1 MKGKFLLPA
10 IFILFAA
17 SSSGQTL
24 FTYDGKHV
32 TVKEFMRAFEKAHPG
47 TVANKGQKMREYLNL
62 YINSRLKIHEA
73 SNRGYDTLPG
83 FVDEY
88 NGLRNQVAENFM
100 TDNETMDKLTE
111 EALNRS
117 RKDIRVQH
125 IFIPYNTGPNFS
137 DSPVVKQKILQAHM
151 ELSNGKSF
159 EETAIKYSLDPAVA
173 QNKGNLGYITVFT
186 LPYQFENII
195 YSLPVGKFS
204 SPYRSASGYHI
215 FKNVGERKAVGKMK
229 ASQILLALPTG
240 SDSLERKRV
249 AKLADSLYQR
259 LLKGDD
265 FAKLA
270 TAFSNDV
277 VSAAS
282 GGQMQEFGIGTYEED
297 FEKAVF
303 ALPANGALSKPFTT
317 RFGYHIIKRI
327 SLTPPP
333 ATNDKKSKTMM
344 RALVEKDTRASVA
357 KEVLYH
363 KIVTKVGLTLAEFNE
378 GMLHSF
384 LDSALAFKQPAAGN
398 TIQNS
403 DRYLT
408 VDGENK
414 NVGEFVIY
422 ARDNRLNTD
431 GSGIKTYNQLKEE
444 FKQYSAFDYYRRHL
458 EEFND
463 EFRLEMQELKDGN
476 LFFDIMMKEI
486 WTKAQ
491 TDTAGQEEYF
501 NRNKSKY
508 VWKNSAE
515 AVIFY
520 CSDETTAKSL
530 RTALLKNPKPWRTEA
545 ENYNE
550 RVSADS
556 GRFEISKIPGAVL
569 ATAKTGTIT
578 TIIKNKDDNSASFAY
593 ILKKYT
599 QPAPKTLHEARGDVI
614 SDYQDELD
622 RRWISEMKK
631 KYPVKVNEAVLNSI
645 AK

>member
-1 MKGKFLLPA
+1 MKGKILLSAFLL
-10 IFILFAA
+10 LFAFA
-17 SSSGQTL
+17 SGQTL
-24 FTYDGKHV
+24 FTYDGKNV
-32 TVKEFMRAFEKAHPG
+32 SEKEFMRAFEKAHPG
-47 TVANKGQKMREYLNL
+47 SVTNKEQIKEYLNL

-73 SNRGYDTLPG
+73 AHRGYDTLPA
-83 FVDEY
+83 FVEEY

-111 EALNRS
+111 EAMVRS
-117 RKDIRVQH
+117 RKDIKVQH
-125 IFIPYNTGPNFS
+125 IFIPYNTSPTFT

-159 EETAIKYSLDPAVA
+159 EETALKYSLDPSVS

-204 SPYRSASGYHI
+204 MPYRSASGYHI
-215 FKNVGERKAVGKMK
+215 FKNVAERKAVGKMK
-229 ASQILLALPTG
+229 ASQILLALPPG

-249 AKLADSLYQR
+249 AKQADSLYQR

-277 VSAAS
+277 VSSAS
-282 GGQMQEFGIGTYEED
+282 GGQMQEFSIGTYDED
-297 FEKAVF
+297 FEKVVF
-303 ALPANGALSKPFTT
+303 ALPANGALSKPFIT
-317 RFGYHIIKRI
+317 RFGYHIVKRI
-327 SLTPPP
+327 SLSPPP
-333 ATNDKKSKTMM
+333 AANDKKSKSLM
-344 RALVEKDTRASVA
+344 RAFVEKDARADLA

-363 KIVTKVGLTLAEFNE
+363 TIVKKAGLTVYEFNL

-384 LDSALAFKQPAAGN
+384 LDSALVLKQPAAGN
-398 TIQNS
+398 TIKNE

-408 VDGENK
+408 VDGEHK
-414 NVGEFVIY
+414 NIGEFVIY
-422 ARDNRLNTD
+422 ARNNRLNTD
-431 GSGIKTYNQLKEE
+431 GTGPKNYNQLSEE
-444 FKQYSAFDYYRRHL
+444 FKQQSAFDYYRRHL

-501 NRNKSKY
+501 KRNKSKY

-520 CSDETTAKSL
+520 CSDENTAKSL
-530 RTALLKNPKPWRTEA
+530 RTALLKNPKQWRTEA
-545 ENYNE
+545 DNYNE

-569 ATAKTGTIT
+569 ATAKTETIT

-599 QPAPKTLHEARGDVI
+599 QPAPKTIHEARGDVI

-622 RRWISEMKK
+622 RRWISELKK
-631 KYPVKVNEAVLNSI
+631 KYPVKMNETVLSSLV
-645 AK
+645 K